1 MSKLDRVYPRKAS
14 DLEMKYNFGKS
25 FAEAVGIAEDAK
37 TVAEEAKKTA
47 ESVDENLTSEEIF
60 NRLTNNG
67 ANQGLYRGDDDDL
80 YVNANYIKSGEIDA
94 NIVKVKNLTVDAA
107 QIKTGTIDV
116 ARIPDLSADKITSG
130 TINAEIVTIKNLTVD
145 AAQIKT
151 GVFDV
156 ARIPELSA
164 DKITSGT
171 LDAARIDGGTLN
183 ITKGATIAGWDI
195 DGNSI
200 YKGTNWGTST
210 FMCTG
215 SSSKYSIGGSASM
228 SGWVFGAGGKFGV
241 TKGGDVYC
249 SALNATSGCKLGGW
263 YISGDSITTA
273 ANGDAE
279 NTVWLD
285 PDRVHYIYNQGAG
298 YAIYAS
304 WEDIIKAVN
313 SYADLEGRVAALE
326 A

>member
-1 MSKLDRVYPRKAS
+1 MPKLDKVYTRKAS
-14 DLEMKYNFGKS
+14 DLEQKYKFGKT
-25 FAEAVGIAEDAK
+25 FAEVIGIAEDAIE
-37 TVAEEAKKTA
+37 VAEDAKKTA
-47 ESVDENLTSEEIF
+47 ESVDENLNSEEIF

-67 ANQGLYRGDDDDL
+67 ELQGLYRGDDGDL

-94 NIVKVKNLTVDAA
+94 NLVKVKNLTVDAA
-107 QIKTGTIDV
+107 QIKTGTIDA

-130 TINAEIVTIKNLTVD
+130 TI
-145 AAQIKT
+145 
-151 GVFDV
+151 
-156 ARIPELSA
+156 
-164 DKITSGT
+164 
-171 LDAARIDGGTLN
+171 DAARIDGGTLN

-215 SSSKYSIGGSASM
+215 STYPYEIGGSASIA
-228 SGWVFGAGGKFGV
+228 GWVFGAGGKFGV
-241 TKGGDVYC
+241 TKSGDVYC
-249 SALNATSGCKLGGW
+249 SALHATDGCKLGGW
-263 YISGDSITTA
+263 HISGDSITTA
-273 ANGDAE
+273 ENGDAE

-313 SYADLEGRVAALE
+313 SYADLEARVTALE
-326 A
+326 S